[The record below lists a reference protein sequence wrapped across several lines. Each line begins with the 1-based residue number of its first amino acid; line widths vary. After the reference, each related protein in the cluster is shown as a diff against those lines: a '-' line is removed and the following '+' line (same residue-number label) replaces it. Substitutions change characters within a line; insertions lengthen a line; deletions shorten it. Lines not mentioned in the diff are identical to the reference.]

1 MTRKINII
9 CLLVI
14 SIGFISCIPR
24 PPATDENTKAPTQG
38 RLEETQTPA
47 AALGETP
54 IPTHTKEQLAETLES
69 VEALTSTA
77 APTLEADQ
85 AEAAIL
91 DLLLNPEDCVLPC
104 LWTIHPGETT
114 IEQAQTLFSYLALT
128 LEQTS
133 EQGKN
138 IFYGSVYDLSDG
150 TEITHILTV
159 VDGTVKNLRMYIVP
173 SSEQMTTP
181 QDWSILSPDKLIQN
195 HGAPSQV
202 LFAIDPGRPQI
213 YAMSMFFEESGFIVQ
228 YTSKEVG
235 LQDSAFRIC
244 PVTNRVDTIQ
254 IWSGE
259 EPYYPP
265 TGVPLEE
272 AADLSIDEFGDL
284 ITEDPN
290 SACIELTPDAFK

>member
-1 MTRKINII
+1 MTRKISII
-9 CLLVI
+9 YLLFT

-24 PPATDENTKAPTQG
+24 LPATNGNTEAPTPG
-38 RLEETQTPA
+38 SLEETQTPA
-47 AALGETP
+47 TAHYETP
-54 IPTHTKEQLAETLES
+54 IPTNTKEQLIETLES
-69 VEALTSTA
+69 IEDLTSTV

-91 DLLLNPEDCVLPC
+91 NLLLSPEDCFLPC
-104 LWTIHPGETT
+104 LWMIIPGETT
-114 IEQAQTLFSYLALT
+114 LPEAQQIFTHLALT

-133 EQGKN
+133 EQGEN
-138 IFYGSVYDLSDG
+138 IYYGSVYELSDG

-159 VDGTVKNLRMYIVP
+159 VDGTVKNLRMYIIP
-173 SSEQMTTP
+173 GSEQMTTP

-213 YAMSMFFEESGFIVQ
+213 YGMSMFFEASGFIVQ
-228 YTSKEVG
+228 YTSKEVSS
-235 LQDSAFRIC
+235 QDSAFRIC

-259 EPYYPP
+259 KPYYPP
-265 TGVPLEE
+265 TGVPLGD
-272 AADLSIDEFGDL
+272 ATDLSIDEFGDL
-284 ITEDPN
+284 ITEDPD
-290 SACIELTPDAFK
+290 SACIELASDAFK